1 MCDSGDHNL
10 GETCLKTH
18 KYRSQGE
25 QLPTWATFYR
35 TLQAKAAGTSTDLA
49 FVLALT
55 LPQKLGT
62 DARSVPDRAHKA
74 ALGPLD
80 QIQMLEFYRLVPES
94 TRGLIK

>member
-1 MCDSGDHNL
+1 MCDSGGHNF

-25 QLPTWATFYR
+25 QLPTWDYR
-35 TLQAKAAGTSTDLA
+35 TEQAKAAGTSTDLV

-62 DARSVPDRAHKA
+62 DARPVPDRARTA

-94 TRGLIK
+94 TRCLIR